1 MKQTK
6 TYKITFKA
14 ELTEDDLNAM
24 QSCFYQAMNESMEIE
39 EVWGLEI
46 EEDKTEDDFLEP
58 NNGFYHIH
66 DCVDALESCDTIE
79 EIRALIENFPCKFG
93 DWWVDIDEDADG
105 NAFYVVMNKWWDKQA
120 EDYQIDTYE
129 LDIEVEDED

>member
-1 MKQTK
+1 MTGTK

-24 QSCFYQAMNESMEIE
+24 QSCFYQAMNEAMEIE

-46 EEDKTEDDFLEP
+46 EEDKEEDFIEP

-66 DCVDALESCDTIE
+66 DCVDALKSCDNIAEVRT
-79 EIRALIENFPCKFG
+79 LIDNFPCKFG
-93 DWWVDIDEDADG
+93 DWWVDIDEDTDG
-105 NAFYVVMNKWWDKQA
+105 NAFYVVTNKWWDKQA
-120 EDYQIDTYE
+120 KDYQIDTYE
-129 LDIEVEDED
+129 LGIEVEDEE

>member
-24 QSCFYQAMNESMEIE
+24 QSCFYQAMNEAMEIE

-46 EEDKTEDDFLEP
+46 EEDKEEDFIEP

-66 DCVDALESCDTIE
+66 DCVDALKSCDNIAEVRT
-79 EIRALIENFPCKFG
+79 LIDNFPCKFG
-93 DWWVDIDEDADG
+93 DWWVDIDEDTDG
-105 NAFYVVMNKWWDKQA
+105 NAFYVVTNKWWDKQA
-120 EDYQIDTYE
+120 KDYQIDTYE
-129 LDIEVEDED
+129 LGIEVEDEE

>member
-14 ELTEDDLNAM
+14 ELTEDDLQAM
-24 QSCFYQAMNESMEIE
+24 QGCFYQAMNESMEIE

-46 EEDKTEDDFLEP
+46 EEDKEDDFLEP

-66 DCVDALESCDTIE
+66 DCVDALEACDTIE
-79 EIRALIENFPCKFG
+79 EVRALIDAFPCKFG
-93 DWWVDIDEDADG
+93 DWWVDTDEDEDG
-105 NAFYVVMNKWWDKQA
+105 NVFYVVMNKWWDKQA